1 MSMIYIYLI
10 DDFVEILIFRF
21 SSMFIENLSMSAFIL
36 HKESFLPLMSK
47 TDDSVFQDII
57 IFISKLLSEV
67 IFICHAIVKPTLK

>member
-10 DDFVEILIFRF
+10 DDFVEILVFRR

-36 HKESFLPLMSK
+36 HKESFSPLMSE
-47 TDDSVFQDII
+47 TDDPVFQGII

-67 IFICHAIVKPTLK
+67 IFICHSIVKPPLK